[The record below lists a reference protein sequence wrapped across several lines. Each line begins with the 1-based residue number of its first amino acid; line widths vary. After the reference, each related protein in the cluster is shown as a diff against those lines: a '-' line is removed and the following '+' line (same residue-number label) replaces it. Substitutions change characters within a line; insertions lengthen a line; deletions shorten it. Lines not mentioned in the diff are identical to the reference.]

1 MDHYEVSNHFKIIT
15 SYFEENKA
23 LFISGN
29 TSKLSKKNQVINNPN
44 ENNGYNQKINK
55 LEKLKR
61 DNDGYYCDGRIN
73 KDDNKTF
80 LKSFYE
86 NDSNIIIPISSY
98 PPNQKLCN
106 NQKKKEKTNLISC
119 YKYNNLL
126 NKQNEL
132 QNSNEINLNNLS
144 YTRKNPIKN
153 NYNENLSDESIN
165 ENFIQLFEN
174 NRLVLNNELRN
185 ISSNGYK
192 YVDKLGSENVPPQNK
207 IYVDEKGKTNN
218 IYSNNNNISLNQ
230 TKNAFS
236 KCFLNDGFTY
246 NDNFNNISNEDI
258 SKKFNNQKICI
269 NKNGIKNTKMLNS
282 YFEQSDNKNGHKTNS
297 RNTSAKGFRDS
308 LARKDSTLIVN
319 SDATKKVT
327 LCSSMCNVNQ
337 LKKMI
342 NTSEDNDDSF
352 FYKNIKYLPGKLE
365 GGEEKKNKN
374 IDENNKYHDKMNRDK
389 SNISKDKINDD
400 YELVDIYDPCF
411 SKWKRVKYRGE
422 KGKIYR
428 NGNHYK
434 IFNLLNNLKETSI
447 FYYKNKNRH
456 RYDSS
461 CGKRDNNIYF
471 DNYEISNDTNMDL
484 SNVCNKRD
492 DNKLNISLQESKT
505 CLFRETKEKENKVK
519 NTLLMTILSNDNAYF
534 SSIKK
539 CNSLNQ
545 DVLIKKNNNFN
556 LNGHSKSM
564 VVISMNKY
572 DICENKKILTNNIL
586 WKNKD
591 FQNKQFELE
600 NINNE
605 KMKNETDLNNKNTKR
620 DTSQKRGRSD
630 DERRSS
636 SCEGSKND
644 GTEKG
649 DNNNMDTGD
658 KNGDEN
664 DNDNNENNGENN
676 GKNNENE
683 NYSSS
688 KSSSNCSSSSNGSS
702 TIAPE
707 KEGKT
712 DIDVYYEPEVKIHNS
727 IKGSIENNCFANMRK
742 CLNIKRCEIIFDVNK
757 KKSCLSFLSKRGHE
771 NRKYKLNFKHNIK
784 KKKIRKNIYYK
795 IMNTKKE
802 KVECLGLKKDS
813 ENISRRKLN
822 RNKSSSY
829 IEFFTKNNNSINYID
844 INKNG
849 VNTYLFREQIQNND
863 TSFQSFEKIDKV
875 KEYNNTTFREI
886 KTESKMNLVNSEKNN
901 DILGNNTITVDLR
914 GPFSGTSFR
923 RYKCCENDHKMRK
936 EVDCNNNIWNN
947 GFEKNVKTSNYYYKN
962 NTVCE
967 HKAKTYESL
976 VTEKDP
982 VGSNKDT
989 SKKCYLLSY
998 NNLTNSCVKERGM
1011 EMEVIR
1017 KKNNK
1022 NNKNNNYDTIDT
1034 YYHKYVG
1041 KGEIFEAKKTIKYKK
1056 KEKRKDMKKDSTKKK
1071 KKEME
1076 RIGRKKKWINKMNE
1090 NEDNSGYLTKLSCSI
1105 NENEDNS
1112 GYLTKPSCPINEN
1125 GIVFNNRYYI
1135 IGLIYYGDNSQVYK
1149 CINIKD
1155 KKTYAMKVVLKEREN
1170 YNVMVKNE
1178 LNIDKFMKKYMFLK
1192 KNPHKNIIPI
1202 YDIFSDNN
1210 YNFIIMEFCKGSTL
1224 LDYFMSLVPGSLH
1237 IYEIKKIMKNIFL
1250 ALDFLHSRGLI
1261 HRDIKLENIMFTKK
1275 KMRNFN
1281 YKQCDNFDLDN
1292 YTDPFFLFEDKGKTS
1307 NRGIVQNSVLK
1318 KCESKI
1324 DLNKKQ
1330 QDNDLFLLK
1339 EENDA
1344 IHKVDVND
1352 MDNCWSSNGD
1362 IEYEIDSDTSSSDN
1376 IEWSNS
1382 WCDDYYQDESS
1393 YSCELIGEYNF
1404 ENSNSNISEI
1414 RKTSQSSDAYN
1425 CDDSSNIENNSLD
1438 KIMDNNLVNIL
1449 DNSYNFK
1456 LGKKYK
1462 NSLTTIQM
1470 INKNDFQ
1477 KKDIT
1482 IKKNSSLTSIKS
1494 KRSEGKYL
1502 ISSEKGKYRD
1512 TENKNSCIKNNNDDK
1527 KNGFKKKREYYP
1539 CNLYDN
1545 LCLIDMDMMEDISNN
1560 NQNKNKRQNI
1570 ICGTASYMSPE
1581 SFDGI
1586 LSASNDIWACGV
1598 ILYALM
1604 DGRFPY
1610 EIYNTMP
1617 NYLKKK
1623 ILRYT
1628 KPNFDPFIWQ
1638 ESPDLLDLC
1647 LRLLDPNP
1655 LTRIQNAREALIHC
1669 CFSDIV

>member
-1 MDHYEVSNHFKIIT
+1 MDHYELSNHFKIIT
-15 SYFEENKA
+15 SYFDENKA
-23 LFISGN
+23 LFINGN
-29 TSKLSKKNQVINNPN
+29 ASKLSKKNEVINNQN
-44 ENNGYNQKINK
+44 EDNGYNQKINK

-61 DNDGYYCDGRIN
+61 DNDGYYCECKIN

-86 NDSNIIIPISSY
+86 NDSNIITPISSY

-126 NKQNEL
+126 NKQNGL

-144 YTRKNPIKN
+144 CNRKNPIKN
-153 NYNENLSDESIN
+153 EYNEKFSDESIN

-174 NRLVLNNELRN
+174 NRIMLSNELRN
-185 ISSNGYK
+185 VSSNDYK
-192 YVDKLGSENVPPQNK
+192 YVDKLRPENVPPKNK
-207 IYVDEKGKTNN
+207 IYENDKTNN
-218 IYSNNNNISLNQ
+218 IYSNNNISLNQ
-230 TKNAFS
+230 KKNVFS
-236 KCFLNDGFTY
+236 KCFLNGSFTY
-246 NDNFNNISNEDI
+246 NDNINFNNISNEDI

-282 YFEQSDNKNGHKTNS
+282 YFEQSANQNDHKTNS
-297 RNTSAKGFRDS
+297 RNTSSKEFRDS
-308 LARKDSTLIVN
+308 LARKDNTLIVN
-319 SDATKKVT
+319 SDETKKVT
-327 LCSSMCNVNQ
+327 LCSSICNIKQ
-337 LKKMI
+337 LKKMM
-342 NTSEDNDDSF
+342 NTSEDSDDAL
-352 FYKNIKYLPGKLE
+352 FYKNIKCLPGKLE
-365 GGEEKKNKN
+365 GDEEKKNEN
-374 IDENNKYHDKMNRDK
+374 IDENNKYHNKMSRNK
-389 SNISKDKINDD
+389 INISQDKINDG
-400 YELVDIYDPCF
+400 YELVHIYDPCF

-428 NGNHYK
+428 NDNHDK

-447 FYYKNKNRH
+447 FYYKNKNLH
-456 RYDSS
+456 RYYSS
-461 CGKRDNNIYF
+461 YGKRDNIYF
-471 DNYEISNDTNMDL
+471 DNYEISNDTNMGL

-492 DNKLNISLQESKT
+492 DNKLSISLQEFKT

-519 NTLLMTILSNDNAYF
+519 NTLFMTILSNDSARF

-545 DVLIKKNNNFN
+545 NALIKKKNNNFD
-556 LNGHSKSM
+556 LSVYSKSM

-605 KMKNETDLNNKNTKR
+605 KMKNKTDVHNKNTKR
-620 DTSQKRGRSD
+620 DTSKKRGRSSD
-630 DERRSS
+630 KRRNS
-636 SCEGSKND
+636 SCEGSKNY

-649 DNNNMDTGD
+649 GNNNMDTGD

-664 DNDNNENNGENN
+664 DNDNNENNG
-676 GKNNENE
+676 NE

-702 TIAPE
+702 NIAPE
-707 KEGKT
+707 KEGKA
-712 DIDVYYEPEVKIHNS
+712 DFDVYYEPRAKIYNS
-727 IKGSIENNCFANMRK
+727 IKGSIENNCFENMRK
-742 CLNIKRCEIIFDVNK
+742 CLNVKRCEIILDVNK
-757 KKSCLSFLSKRGHE
+757 KKPCLSFLSKRGHE
-771 NRKYKLNFKHNIK
+771 NRKYKLNFTHNIK
-784 KKKIRKNIYYK
+784 KKKIRKNRYYK
-795 IMNTKKE
+795 ITNTKKE
-802 KVECLGLKKDS
+802 KAECLGLRKDS
-813 ENISRRKLN
+813 KKISRRKLN
-822 RNKSSSY
+822 INKSSSY
-829 IEFFTKNNNSINYID
+829 IDFFTKKYNSISYID
-844 INKNG
+844 IKKNG
-849 VNTYLFREQIQNND
+849 INTYLFREKIQNND
-863 TSFQSFEKIDKV
+863 TSLQSFEKIDKV
-875 KEYNNTTFREI
+875 KEYSNTTFREI
-886 KTESKMNLVNSEKNN
+886 KTESKMDLDNSEKNN
-901 DILGNNTITVDLR
+901 DIFGSDNITVDLR
-914 GPFSGTSFR
+914 GTFSGTSFR

-936 EVDCNNNIWNN
+936 EVDWNNNIWNS

-982 VGSNKDT
+982 VASNKDT

-1017 KKNNK
+1017 KKNIKHNI
-1022 NNKNNNYDTIDT
+1022 NNYDTIDT
-1034 YYHKYVG
+1034 YYHKYVK
-1041 KGEIFEAKKTIKYKK
+1041 KGEILEAKKTIKDKK

-1071 KKEME
+1071 KKETE
-1076 RIGRKKKWINKMNE
+1076 RIGRNNKWINKVNG
-1090 NEDNSGYLTKLSCSI
+1090 NEDS
-1105 NENEDNS
+1105 S
-1112 GYLTKPSCPINEN
+1112 GYLTKPSCTINEN
-1125 GIVFNNRYYI
+1125 GFFFNNRYYI
-1135 IGLIYYGDNSQVYK
+1135 IGLIYYGYNSQVYK

-1170 YNVMVKNE
+1170 YEMVKNE

-1292 YTDPFFLFEDKGKTS
+1292 YTDPFFLFEEKGKTC
-1307 NRGIVQNSVLK
+1307 NRGIVRNSVLK

-1324 DLNKKQ
+1324 DLNNK

-1339 EENDA
+1339 EEIDT
-1344 IHKVDVND
+1344 IHKVDVD
-1352 MDNCWSSNGD
+1352 KCWNSNGN

-1376 IEWSNS
+1376 IEWNNI
-1382 WCDDYYQDESS
+1382 WCDDRYQDESS
-1393 YSCELIGEYNF
+1393 YNCELIEEFNF
-1404 ENSNSNISEI
+1404 ENSSNNISEI
-1414 RKTSQSSDAYN
+1414 RKKPRSFDAYNNLFGNLDAYN

-1438 KIMDNNLVNIL
+1438 NVMGRNLVNIL

-1456 LGKKYK
+1456 LGKIYK
-1462 NSLTTIQM
+1462 NGSTIQI
-1470 INKNDFQ
+1470 INKNNFQ
-1477 KKDIT
+1477 KKNII
-1482 IKKNSSLTSIKS
+1482 IKKNSSLTAIKS
-1494 KRSEGKYL
+1494 KRSEEKYL
-1502 ISSEKGKYRD
+1502 INSEKVKYRD
-1512 TENKNSCIKNNNDDK
+1512 TENRNNCRKNNNDK
-1527 KNGFKKKREYYP
+1527 KSSFKKRRKYFP

-1560 NQNKNKRQNI
+1560 NPNKNKKQNI

-1655 LTRIQNAREALIHC
+1655 LTRIQNAKEALIHC